1 MENLIKGILMKV
13 SQQDLDMADDVYG
26 AMLTEVPS
34 LHRLT
39 IWSMGGF
46 LFCFLVWAYFSSL
59 QQVTSGLGKIIPS
72 TQVQVIQSLD
82 GGVLQKLFIQ
92 EGMQVLK
99 NQPIARI
106 DDTRF
111 RSDFAE
117 QKQEVDSLRAN
128 IIRLRAELSSV
139 LIGNNE
145 QWERQIEITKKLP
158 VFPDDLILNAE
169 LMVQRQQDEYSERL
183 DNLINQLAIQ
193 GQKIQQREQ
202 EVAEL
207 ESKIDTLTISYSI
220 ATKELD
226 LTKPLAEK
234 NIVSKIELYKLERS
248 VNELKGELSAV
259 RLLAPKL
266 MSAQQESIL
275 NRRET
280 ILSYRA
286 ETRAQLNEL
295 QNKLSRINE
304 SQVGAQDKVTKAL
317 ILSPVVGTIKTIH
330 INTLGGVVK
339 PGETIVEIV
348 PTEDKLMVEAK
359 VKPRDIGF
367 LYPGL
372 PAIVKITA
380 YDFTRYGGL
389 TGKVEHISADTT
401 QDDEGNSFYLIRV
414 RTDASS
420 IKNKKGEEMPIIPGM
435 LTEVDV
441 ITGKRTILEYMLNP
455 ILRAKEAA
463 LRER

>member
-1 MENLIKGILMKV
+1 MKV
-13 SQQDLDMADDVYG
+13 SQQDLEMADDVYG

-39 IWSMGGF
+39 IWAMAGL
-46 LFCFLVWAYFSSL
+46 LFCFLIWSYFSEL
-59 QQVTSGLGKIIPS
+59 QQVTSGMGKVIPS
-72 TQVQVIQSLD
+72 TQVQIIQSLD
-82 GGVLQKLFIQ
+82 GGVLQKLFVQ
-92 EGMQVLK
+92 EGMQVIK
-99 NQPIARI
+99 GQPIASI

-117 QKQEVDSLRAN
+117 QKQEVSSLRAN
-128 IIRLRAELSSV
+128 VIRLRAELSSI
-139 LIGNNE
+139 LIGVSE
-145 QWERQIEITKKLP
+145 SWQRQIEINIKVP
-158 VFPDDLILNAE
+158 VYPDDLQQNAKF
-169 LMVQRQQDEYSERL
+169 MVERQQEEYSGRI

-193 GQKIQQREQ
+193 AQQIQQREQ

-207 ESKIDTLTISYSI
+207 VSKINTLKISYEI
-220 ATKELD
+220 ASKELD
-226 LTKPLAEK
+226 LTRPLAEK

-266 MSAQQESIL
+266 KSAIQESIL

-280 ILSYRA
+280 ALAYRTEA
-286 ETRAQLNEL
+286 RSELNEL
-295 QNKLSRINE
+295 ENKLSRINE

-317 ILSPVVGTIKTIH
+317 ILSPVIGTIKTIH

-339 PGETIVEIV
+339 PGETIAEIV

-359 VKPRDIGF
+359 IKPRDIAF
-367 LYPGL
+367 IYPGL
-372 PAIVKITA
+372 PAVVKITA

-401 QDDEGNSFYLIRV
+401 QDEEGNSFYLIRV

-420 IKNKKGEEMPIIPGM
+420 IKNKNGKEMPIIPGM
-435 LTEVDV
+435 LTDVDV
-441 ITGKRTILEYMLNP
+441 ITGKRTILEYILNP
-455 ILRAKEAA
+455 ILRANEAA

>member
-1 MENLIKGILMKV
+1 MKV
-13 SQQDLDMADDVYG
+13 SQQDLEMADDVYG

-39 IWSMGGF
+39 IWSMGAF

>member
-1 MENLIKGILMKV
+1 MKV
-13 SQQDLDMADDVYG
+13 SQQDLEMADDVYG

-39 IWSMGGF
+39 IWAMAAL
-46 LFCFLVWAYFSSL
+46 LFCFLVWAYFAAL
-59 QQVTSGLGKIIPS
+59 QQVTSGMGKVIPS
-72 TQVQVIQSLD
+72 TQVQIIQSLD
-82 GGVLQKLFIQ
+82 GGVIQKLFVQ
-92 EGMQVLK
+92 EGMQVIK
-99 NQPIARI
+99 GQPIASI

-117 QKQEVDSLRAN
+117 QKQEVSSLRAN
-128 IIRLRAELSSV
+128 VIRLRAELSSI
-139 LIGNNE
+139 LIGSNE
-145 QWERQIEITKKLP
+145 QWKRQIEINKNVP
-158 VFPDDLILNAE
+158 VYPEDLEKNAQF
-169 LMVQRQQDEYSERL
+169 MVERQKEEYSGRL

-193 GQKIQQREQ
+193 GQQIQQREQ

-207 ESKIDTLTISYSI
+207 DSKINTLKISYQI
-220 ATKELD
+220 ASKELD
-226 LTKPLAEK
+226 LTWPLAEK

-259 RLLAPKL
+259 RLLLPKL
-266 MSAQQESIL
+266 KSALQESIL

-280 ILSYRA
+280 ALAYRTEA
-286 ETRAQLNEL
+286 RSELNEL

-339 PGETIVEIV
+339 PGETIAEIV

-359 VKPRDIGF
+359 IKPRDIAF
-367 LYPGL
+367 IYPGL

-420 IKNKKGEEMPIIPGM
+420 IKNKNGEEMPIIPGM

-441 ITGKRTILEYMLNP
+441 ITGKRTILEYILNP
-455 ILRAKEAA
+455 ILRANEAA

>member
-1 MENLIKGILMKV
+1 MKV
-13 SQQDLDMADDVYG
+13 SQQDLEMADDVYG

-39 IWSMGGF
+39 IWAMGGL
-46 LFCFLVWAYFSSL
+46 LFCFLIWSYFSEL
-59 QQVTSGLGKIIPS
+59 QQVTSGMGKVIPS
-72 TQVQVIQSLD
+72 TQVQIIQSLD
-82 GGVLQKLFIQ
+82 GGVLQKLFVQ
-92 EGMQVLK
+92 EGMQVIK
-99 NQPIARI
+99 GQPIASI

-117 QKQEVDSLRAN
+117 QKQEVSSLRAN
-128 IIRLRAELSSV
+128 VIRLRAELSSI
-139 LIGNNE
+139 LIGVSE
-145 QWERQIEITKKLP
+145 SWQRQIEINIKVP
-158 VFPDDLILNAE
+158 VYPDDLQQNAKF
-169 LMVQRQQDEYSERL
+169 MVERQQEEYSGRI

-193 GQKIQQREQ
+193 AQQIQQREQ

-207 ESKIDTLTISYSI
+207 VSKINTLKISYEI
-220 ATKELD
+220 ASKELD
-226 LTKPLAEK
+226 LTRPLAEK

-266 MSAQQESIL
+266 KSAIQESIL

-280 ILSYRA
+280 ALAYRTEA
-286 ETRAQLNEL
+286 RSELNEL
-295 QNKLSRINE
+295 ENKLSRINE

-317 ILSPVVGTIKTIH
+317 ILSPVIGTIKTIH

-339 PGETIVEIV
+339 PGETIAEIV

-359 VKPRDIGF
+359 IKPRDIAF
-367 LYPGL
+367 IYPGL
-372 PAIVKITA
+372 PAVVKITA

-401 QDDEGNSFYLIRV
+401 QDEEGNSFYLIRV

-420 IKNKKGEEMPIIPGM
+420 IKNKNGKEMPIIPGM
-435 LTEVDV
+435 LTDVDV
-441 ITGKRTILEYMLNP
+441 ITGKRTILEYILNP
-455 ILRAKEAA
+455 ILRANEAA

>member
-1 MENLIKGILMKV
+1 MKV
-13 SQQDLDMADDVYG
+13 SQQDLEMADDVYG

-39 IWSMGGF
+39 IWSMAGLLISF
-46 LFCFLVWAYFSSL
+46 IVWAYFSEL
-59 QQVTSGLGKIIPS
+59 DQVTSGMGKVIPS
-72 TQVQVIQSLD
+72 SQIQIVQSLD
-82 GGVLQKLFIQ
+82 GGVLQKLFVQ
-92 EGMQVLK
+92 EGMQVIK

-128 IIRLRAELSSV
+128 IIRLRAELSSILV
-139 LIGNNE
+139 GNNDD
-145 QWERQIEITKKLP
+145 WKLQIEINQKVP
-158 VFPDDLILNAE
+158 VYPEDLNKNAE
-169 LMVQRQQDEYSERL
+169 HMVKRQQEEYSGRL
-183 DNLINQLAIQ
+183 DNLVNQLAIQ
-193 GQKIQQREQ
+193 GQQIQQREQ
-202 EVAEL
+202 EITEL
-207 ESKIDTLTISYSI
+207 ESKVNTLDISYRLAKKELTLTR
-220 ATKELD
+220 
-226 LTKPLAEK
+226 PLAEK
-234 NIVSKIELYKLERS
+234 LIVSRIELLKLERS
-248 VNELKGELSAV
+248 VNDLSGELGAV
-259 RLLAPKL
+259 SLLAPQLKSGL
-266 MSAQQESIL
+266 QEAIL

-280 ILSYRA
+280 ILSYRT
-286 ETRAQLNEL
+286 EVRAQLNEL

-304 SQVGAQDKVTKAL
+304 SQVSAQDKVTKAL

-339 PGETIVEIV
+339 PGETIAEIV

-359 VKPRDIGF
+359 IKPRDIGF
-367 LYPGL
+367 IYPGL

-380 YDFTRYGGL
+380 YDFARYGGL

-401 QDDEGNSFYLIRV
+401 QDEEGNSFYLIRV

-420 IKNKKGEEMPIIPGM
+420 IKNKLQEDMPIIPGM
-435 LTEVDV
+435 MANVDV
-441 ITGKRTILEYMLNP
+441 ITGKRTILEYILNP
-455 ILRAKEAA
+455 LLRANEAA